1 MAKTHQEKQDERIAA
16 IAATYTVE
24 ELLYRINENLAA
36 IKGWVSFWGW
46 GTLLLAVVVAVIQA
60 FLGYGSRAHPSHT
73 GGLYVD
79 SDRYLPGGPDSLDT
93 GADRASETCAPDF
106 ASLTQ

>member
-60 FLGYGSRAHPSHT
+60 FFRIWIAGAPFSHWRAVCGLGPLSPWRS
-73 GGLYVD
+73 
-79 SDRYLPGGPDSLDT
+79 
-93 GADRASETCAPDF
+93 
-106 ASLTQ
+106 